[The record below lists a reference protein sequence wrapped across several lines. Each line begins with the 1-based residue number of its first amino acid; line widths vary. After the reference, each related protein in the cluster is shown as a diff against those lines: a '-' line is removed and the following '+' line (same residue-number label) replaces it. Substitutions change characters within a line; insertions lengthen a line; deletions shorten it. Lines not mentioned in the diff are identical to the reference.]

1 MRQILENAGFTDI
14 RFIDKE
20 NSEEIIRGW
29 NIARGV
35 EKAVVSTYIKASKP

>member
-1 MRQILENAGFTDI
+1 MKQILENAGFTDI

-29 NIARGV
+29 NIAQGA